1 MSEKDDK
8 FVKLSFHKHMKKQE
22 VELSRE
28 IPPLTK
34 EEVHRIKI
42 KAQKRLNR
50 HEPVFSMNECH
61 DFIRYKTMT

>member
-34 EEVHRIKI
+34 EDVHRIKI

-50 HEPVFSMNECH
+50 H
-61 DFIRYKTMT
+61 

>member
-8 FVKLSFHKHMKKQE
+8 FVKLSFHKDMKQQA
-22 VELSRE
+22 VELSGE

-34 EEVHRIKI
+34 EEVNRIKI

-50 HEPVFSMNECH
+50 H
-61 DFIRYKTMT
+61 

>member
-1 MSEKDDK
+1 MHSATDILNEKINLIWQVKCDEC
-8 FVKLSFHKHMKKQE
+8 VKLSFHKHMKKQE
-22 VELSRE
+22 VELSSE

-50 HEPVFSMNECH
+50 H
-61 DFIRYKTMT
+61 